1 MQAEHSLFDLLIL
14 SLGNATLIALGLV
27 PSPDANNIQ
36 KDLESARYNIELLE
50 MLKQK
55 TNGNLT
61 STESSL
67 LTDLLYDLQLKF
79 VEAKKQS

>member
-27 PSPDANNIQ
+27 PSPDANSLQ
-36 KDLESARYNIELLE
+36 KNLESARYNIELLE

-55 TNGNLT
+55 TQGNLT
-61 STESSL
+61 STESKL
-67 LTDLLYDLQLKF
+67 LSELLYDLQLKF
-79 VEAKKQS
+79 VEAKKHS